1 MKKAANVWKITVVL
15 AIVATCAIAYSISR
29 GNSNESG
36 TTASLSA
43 GSDAACSDV
52 HKGDAEKTCPH
63 SKGDFDEGHP
73 HHDGDTGEKCPHSKG
88 DSDEEHPHHG
98 GDTSGEC
105 PHSKSD
111 LSDKEHTDL
120 PEGHPEIN

>member
-1 MKKAANVWKITVVL
+1 MKKAANVWKITIAL
-15 AIVATCAIAYSISR
+15 AIVATCAIAYSISV
-29 GNSNESG
+29 GNSNESD
-36 TTASLSA
+36 TMASLSA

-73 HHDGDTGEKCPHSKG
+73 HGGDAEKTCPHN
-88 DSDEEHPHHG
+88 
-98 GDTSGEC
+98 
-105 PHSKSD
+105 KSD